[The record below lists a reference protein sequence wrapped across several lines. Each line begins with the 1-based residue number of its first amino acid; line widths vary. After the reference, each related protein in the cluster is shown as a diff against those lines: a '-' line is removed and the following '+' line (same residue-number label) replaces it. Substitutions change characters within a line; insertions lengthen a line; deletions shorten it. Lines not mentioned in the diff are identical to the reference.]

1 LAYPIIDEMAG
12 SWLSAEGRLLRADD
26 LAARELFLPAE
37 QKMFYEVI
45 RVVRSTPLFWEDHM
59 ARLAASV
66 NGSLPVPDSLYT
78 ESCRLIQT
86 NRLEDANLR
95 IILTSGRHIIHMTK
109 SYYPTPE
116 MRQLGVVTGVLNWE
130 RPDPNTKIIL
140 SDYKSAVA
148 GRFDETGPLGRYFEL
163 LLADRQGFLTEGSR
177 SNLFFIQSGDV
188 ISAPD
193 DRILKGITR
202 KYVYQA
208 IGSIGLTV
216 REGLLTLDDVRRGK
230 CSAAFLT
237 GSPIDI
243 VPIRAIEDL
252 ALDPAAEPALF
263 RIMAAY
269 QQIVGRYLDL
279 HRLSCQSDQII
290 QGG

>member
-1 LAYPIIDEMAG
+1 LAYPIIDELAG
-12 SWLSAEGRLLRADD
+12 DWLSAEGRLMRAADP
-26 LAARELFLPAE
+26 AARELFQPAE

-45 RVVRSTPLFWEDHM
+45 RVVQSTPLFWEDHM

-66 NGSLPVPDSLYT
+66 NNSLWISDSLYD
-78 ESCRLIQT
+78 ESCRLIEA
-86 NRLEDANLR
+86 NKLEGANLR

-116 MRQLGVVTGVLNWE
+116 ARQSGVVTGVLNWE
-130 RPDPNTKIIL
+130 RPDPNTKVIL

-148 GRFDETGPLGRYFEL
+148 ERFSRPGPFGPYFEL

-177 SNLFFIQSGDV
+177 SNLFFIQGGDV

-208 IGSIGLTV
+208 IGSTGLTV
-216 REGLLTLDDVRRGK
+216 REGLLTMADVRKGT
-230 CSAAFLT
+230 CTAAFLT

-243 VPIRAIEDL
+243 VPIRAIEDR
-252 ALDPAAEPALF
+252 AFDPAAEPALY
-263 RIMAAY
+263 RIMASY
-269 QQIVGRYLDL
+269 KQIVDRYLDT
-279 HRLSCQSDQII
+279 HRFGCQTDHMI